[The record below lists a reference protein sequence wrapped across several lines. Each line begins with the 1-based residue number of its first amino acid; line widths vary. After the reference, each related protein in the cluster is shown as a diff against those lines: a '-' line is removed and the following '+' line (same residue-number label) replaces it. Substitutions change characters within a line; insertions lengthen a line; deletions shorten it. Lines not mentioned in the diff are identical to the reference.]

1 MIDRMRFLRQ
11 LKEKRSEHFSFLL
24 NAMCALVTQTHPS
37 LTRWGISSVSHLH
50 NSFFA
55 QARVLLGKQFD
66 WPHIN
71 NIQGLLLLALVGM
84 GTNRNASSYHYI
96 GIAHRQ
102 SVELG
107 MHRNLDN
114 VRNPGLSERVKET
127 MRATWFCLYI
137 LDRYVGVVEG
147 RPFAIDDE
155 GESSWFDVWELDEG
169 FWAARLTGDM

>member
-1 MIDRMRFLRQ
+1 
-11 LKEKRSEHFSFLL
+11 
-24 NAMCALVTQTHPS
+24 
-37 LTRWGISSVSHLH
+37 
-50 NSFFA
+50 
-55 QARVLLGKQFD
+55 
-66 WPHIN
+66 
-71 NIQGLLLLALVGM
+71 M

-102 SVELG
+102 AVELG

-114 VRNPGLSERVKET
+114 VRQAGLGERVKET

-155 GESSWFDVWELDEG
+155 GEFLWGFEISWVFCLWFFLGGREIVCVAQRPTTRSL
-169 FWAARLTGDM
+169 F